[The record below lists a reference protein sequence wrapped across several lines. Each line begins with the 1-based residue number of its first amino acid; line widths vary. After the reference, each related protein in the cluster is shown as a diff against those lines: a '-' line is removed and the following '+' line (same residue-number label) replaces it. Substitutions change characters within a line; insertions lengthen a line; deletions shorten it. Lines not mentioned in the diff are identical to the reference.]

1 MVKYIEI
8 GYIKTV
14 GKQGREYLTMV
25 RVVVAD
31 DNIQLRDMVAE
42 YLKMQSGLEV
52 AAVAENGIEALE
64 AVQQHEPDVL
74 ICDLIM
80 PKMDGYAV
88 LERLL
93 TMQLEKRP
101 GVIAL
106 TALGRDDFISRA
118 INLGVTYYMVKPID
132 LSALAQRVFE
142 AAGDL
147 ARADAIHARHGGEKE
162 KNDSI
167 EERIANLFLTVGIPA
182 HIKGYQYLREAVKM
196 AINDPDIMGRITKE
210 LYPGIAR
217 RFGTTASK
225 VERAIRHAIEVAWNR
240 GRIDALDEA
249 FGRNVCS
256 LDDKP
261 TNGEFIALVS
271 DRLRIKESA

>member
-1 MVKYIEI
+1 ME
-8 GYIKTV
+8 T
-14 GKQGREYLTMV
+14 V

-42 YLKMQSGLEV
+42 YLKMQNGLEV
-52 AAVAENGIEALE
+52 AAVAANGLEVLE
-64 AVQQHEPDVL
+64 AVKEHEPDVL

-88 LERLL
+88 LEQLPEMRLNRL
-93 TMQLEKRP
+93 P
-101 GVIAL
+101 AVIAL

-118 INLGVTYYMVKPID
+118 INLGVKYYMVKPID
-132 LSALAQRVFE
+132 LSALAQRVLE
-142 AAGDL
+142 AVGEVS
-147 ARADAIHARHGGEKE
+147 RADALGMRERVQKEGGA
-162 KNDSI
+162 SL

-196 AINDPDIMGRITKE
+196 VIDNPDLMSRITKE

-217 RFGTTASK
+217 RFGTTSSK

-240 GRIDALDEA
+240 GRIEALDEA

-271 DRLRIKESA
+271 DRLRVRETA

>member
-1 MVKYIEI
+1 ME
-8 GYIKTV
+8 
-14 GKQGREYLTMV
+14 RV

-42 YLKMQSGLEV
+42 YLKMQNGIEV
-52 AAVAENGIEALE
+52 TAVAENGLE
-64 AVQQHEPDVL
+64 AIRAVEETQPDVL

-80 PKMDGYAV
+80 PKMDGYAM
-88 LERLL
+88 LERLSG
-93 TMQLEKRP
+93 MQLEKRP

-106 TALGRDDFISRA
+106 TALGRDDFIARA
-118 INLGVTYYMVKPID
+118 INLGVNYYMVKPID

-142 AAGDL
+142 AAGVTL
-147 ARADAIHARHGGEKE
+147 CTSAPASPTQRPRDAE
-162 KNDSI
+162 SSL
-167 EERIANLFLTVGIPA
+167 EEQIANLFLTVGIPA
-182 HIKGYQYLREAVKM
+182 HIKGYQYLREAVRITIEK
-196 AINDPDIMGRITKE
+196 PDVMGRITKE

-217 RFGTTASK
+217 RFGTTSSK

-240 GRIDALDEA
+240 GRIEALDEA

-271 DRLRIKESA
+271 DRLRVRETA

>member
-1 MVKYIEI
+1 MD
-8 GYIKTV
+8 
-14 GKQGREYLTMV
+14 RV
-25 RVVVAD
+25 RVVLAD
-31 DNIQLRDMVAE
+31 DNLQLRDMVAE
-42 YLKMQSGLEV
+42 YLRTQGGLEI
-52 AAVAENGIEALE
+52 AALASNGIEALR
-64 AVQQHEPDVL
+64 AVQEHQPDVL
-74 ICDLIM
+74 VCDLIM
-80 PKMDGYAV
+80 PQMDGYAV
-88 LERLL
+88 LEHLSA
-93 TMQLEKRP
+93 MKPDKRP

-106 TALGRDDFISRA
+106 TALGRDDFIARA
-118 INLGVTYYMVKPID
+118 INLGVDYYMVKPFD
-132 LSALAQRVFE
+132 LATLAQRVLE
-142 AAGDL
+142 AAGESE
-147 ARADAIHARHGGEKE
+147 RAAKIGQQHYETDHGAQ
-162 KNDSI
+162 SL

-196 AINDPDIMGRITKE
+196 AIENPDVMGRITKE

-217 RFGTTASK
+217 RFGTTSSK

-240 GRIDALDEA
+240 GRIEALDEA